1 MYIYESHLGG
11 FYESDEDIPFE
22 ELYCDECGDS
32 DTLIGLY
39 DKDSVYSATEFII
52 VMVERCFDTAYI
64 MSTIRQ
70 LFDVPKTAL
79 VDLYK
84 VVSGLVSLYNATICQ
99 NEVVDTDISKETKTT
114 AEPCNYTVHI
124 VETTIRD
131 VNVTAK
137 TEDDARY
144 KVQSM
149 YANSEVVLPAD
160 DHKIIDIFI

>member
-22 ELYCDECGDS
+22 ELYCEECGDS

-39 DKDSVYSATEFII
+39 DKDNVFSAMEFII
-52 VMVERCFDTAYI
+52 IMTERCCDTAYI
-64 MSTIRQ
+64 MSSIRQ
-70 LFDVPKTAL
+70 LFDVPETAI

-99 NEVVDTDISKETKTT
+99 NEVVDIDTTKVEENTG
-114 AEPCNYTVHI
+114 ESSNYTVHI

-131 VNVTAK
+131 IKVSAK

-149 YANSEVVLPAD
+149 YSNSEVALPAD